1 FFRAGTMWS
10 WFISPIAL
18 HIFVAIEY
26 STLNCDKHNREF
38 VALRLYVMRD
48 RRAPRAEPVTAWS
61 FRSCTSH
68 RLAHPGYR
76 RFEILAAVK
85 GRREHTGA
93 ALPEEAGELRN
104 AVGADE
110 AAGRSGATL

>member
-1 FFRAGTMWS
+1 MWS
-10 WFISPIAL
+10 WFISPFAL
-18 HIFVAIEY
+18 NIYFEIEY
-26 STLNCDKHNREF
+26 STLYCDEHNRGF
-38 VALRLYVMRD
+38 VALRLYVLRD